1 MKRIAAFAGAT
12 LLTLTLAGCPAG
24 GSISTDYD
32 HSTHL
37 SQFKTFSFGHVQT
50 ENPLNEQ
57 RVREAV
63 TKDLESK
70 GLQRSDSKG
79 DLVVTAVGA
88 THNQQEYQTF
98 YNDPGFGYYYG
109 GFGSGYGMGYRN
121 TRVVNYR
128 VGTLV
133 LDFYNSS
140 NKQLVFRGIAK
151 RGVSGDAS
159 ANASHITAAV
169 DAMINKYPVS

>member
-1 MKRIAAFAGAT
+1 MKRISAAIGAT

-24 GSISTDYD
+24 GSITTDYD

-37 SQFKTFSFGHVQT
+37 NQFKTFSFGRIDT

-57 RVREAV
+57 RVRDAV
-63 TKDLESK
+63 TRDLQSK
-70 GLQRSDSKG
+70 GLQLAQGDG

-88 THNQQEYQTF
+88 SKDKQEYQTF
-98 YNDPGFGYYYG
+98 YNNPGFGYYYG
-109 GFGSGYGMGYRN
+109 GFGPGFGPGYSN
-121 TRVVNYR
+121 TRVVRYR

-133 LDFYNSS
+133 LDFYNHS

-151 RGVSGDAS
+151 RSLS
-159 ANASHITAAV
+159 ENASNNTSHLNDAI
-169 DAMINKYPVS
+169 DAMINRYPVS